1 MFVFSRPENYLLLFQ
16 DWNITSQ
23 ILPECVRLVL
33 STNCVRLFLYQSW
46 QVRLLESKLHDN
58 KRKKMEYIE
67 RAKEQEEAIQSL
79 RSVLGDSVQQFV
91 SNDLESPNAIDRAT
105 SKLNKSAMDLLQQH
119 DPPSKVGSHYSPS
132 TSASPTH
139 SFLSPGS
146 AVPPHSMYT
155 SPYTSTPAKSS

>member
-1 MFVFSRPENYLLLFQ
+1 M
-16 DWNITSQ
+16 
-23 ILPECVRLVL
+23 
-33 STNCVRLFLYQSW
+33 
-46 QVRLLESKLHDN
+46 LESKLHDN

-79 RSVLGDSVQQFV
+79 RSVLGDSVQEFV

-119 DPPSKVGSHYSPS
+119 NPPSKVECHYSPTS
-132 TSASPTH
+132 TSAASPTH

-155 SPYTSTPAKSS
+155 FPYTSTPAKSS

>member
-1 MFVFSRPENYLLLFQ
+1 M
-16 DWNITSQ
+16 
-23 ILPECVRLVL
+23 
-33 STNCVRLFLYQSW
+33 
-46 QVRLLESKLHDN
+46 LESKLHDN
-58 KRKKMEYIE
+58 KRKKIEYIE

-79 RSVLGDSVQQFV
+79 RSVLGDSVQQLV

-155 SPYTSTPAKSS
+155 FPYTSTPAKSS